1 MAVLLP
7 LQPTAALLGK
17 AARENMFTYILSL
30 DTKKYLSIDT
40 MDLMFYVVVAVVVGF
55 CLVCD

>member
-1 MAVLLP
+1 VLLP

-30 DTKKYLSIDT
+30 DTKNT
-40 MDLMFYVVVAVVVGF
+40 
-55 CLVCD
+55 